1 MGTRGDVKLG
11 TAQKSPGSP
20 EAGLFEMSSLLKP
33 SGNQS
38 VAVTLPRAAFSVR
51 VLYVLVP
58 PVHNSSPLV
67 LDSRTARAN
76 FLNISKTQTLLH

>member
-11 TAQKSPGSP
+11 TARKSPGSP
-20 EAGLFEMSSLLKP
+20 EAGSFEMSSLLKP
-33 SGNQS
+33 SGNDS
-38 VAVTLPRAAFSVR
+38 VAVTLPRAFFAAR
-51 VLYVLVP
+51 LLYVLVP

-76 FLNISKTQTLLH
+76 FLNISKKQTLLH